1 MAHIPSRW
9 RALSAVPVL
18 FACAVCPAVAQDPE
32 FRVAERYDREALGQ
46 LRELGVAF
54 EEDPS
59 GTPVAAFV
67 GVLAPEG
74 CRLFRR
80 VPTVREIT
88 VVGPGFKDAH
98 LARLGPMA
106 RLRAVHICQGA
117 MTDAGLAAWPA
128 CETLEEV
135 DLFSCRSITD
145 KGLSG
150 FTKSRALRVL
160 GVGFTGVGDGLF
172 TAMRKDNRVEV
183 LDLRSTKVT
192 DQGIALIRERCPNV
206 RKLDLSVNG
215 QLTDECLKN
224 LAAMKSLKRVD
235 LNLTGVTTDGAA
247 WLRKQR
253 PALSVGH

>member
-80 VPTVREIT
+80 VPTVREPIVQR
-88 VVGPGFKDAH
+88 VVRFIEPSMSGLRAMVENVVARPTTGPG
-98 LARLGPMA
+98 
-106 RLRAVHICQGA
+106 
-117 MTDAGLAAWPA
+117 
-128 CETLEEV
+128 
-135 DLFSCRSITD
+135 
-145 KGLSG
+145 
-150 FTKSRALRVL
+150 
-160 GVGFTGVGDGLF
+160 
-172 TAMRKDNRVEV
+172 
-183 LDLRSTKVT
+183 
-192 DQGIALIRERCPNV
+192 
-206 RKLDLSVNG
+206 
-215 QLTDECLKN
+215 
-224 LAAMKSLKRVD
+224 
-235 LNLTGVTTDGAA
+235 
-247 WLRKQR
+247 
-253 PALSVGH
+253 